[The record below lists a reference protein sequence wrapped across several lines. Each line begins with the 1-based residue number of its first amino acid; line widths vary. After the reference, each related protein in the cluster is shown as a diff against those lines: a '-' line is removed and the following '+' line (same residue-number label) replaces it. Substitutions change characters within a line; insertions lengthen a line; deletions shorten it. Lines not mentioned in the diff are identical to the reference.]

1 MDIAQSELFR
11 GDIQW
16 RVRSQDMGTK
26 ELAQGP
32 LSFLA
37 DSLETCSCLPLQSI
51 CSSLNCPP
59 ISGCSFVPFLF
70 LLSLSTHSS
79 AHLAIIYS
87 CCLSISIYPPIN
99 PSTHSP
105 ICPSSIYESIHP
117 FISPFTLLPSCFICG
132 IAPLSPVLWVHLAR
146 LYQLIMVHR
155 FPSHSPSTWRP
166 LSWMPC

>member
-1 MDIAQSELFR
+1 
-11 GDIQW
+11 
-16 RVRSQDMGTK
+16 MGTK

-79 AHLAIIYS
+79 AHLAIM
-87 CCLSISIYPPIN
+87 LSVHLYL
-99 PSTHSP
+99 STHQP
-105 ICPSSIYESIHP
+105 IHTLTYLPIIY
-117 FISPFTLLPSCFICG
+117 L
-132 IAPLSPVLWVHLAR
+132 
-146 LYQLIMVHR
+146 
-155 FPSHSPSTWRP
+155 
-166 LSWMPC
+166 